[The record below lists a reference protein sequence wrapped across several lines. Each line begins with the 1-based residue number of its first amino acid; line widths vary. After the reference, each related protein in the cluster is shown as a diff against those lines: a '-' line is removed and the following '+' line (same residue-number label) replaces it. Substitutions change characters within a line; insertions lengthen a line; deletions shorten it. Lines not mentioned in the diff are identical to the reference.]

1 MTREP
6 ASPRL
11 YTVAEMREI
20 DRLCAEEFGLPTRIL
35 MDYAGQAL
43 AIEALEAGAGPAR
56 GVLVIAGAGANGGD
70 GFVAAR
76 HLANAGVPVMI
87 LLIEPPRDAA
97 SDAGQNLRVARAMDL
112 PIVRPEAHESVG
124 EVLSRVLASLDGAP
138 VVLDCLLG
146 TGVSAARPVTGR
158 YAEAI
163 DAINRARRAG
173 LLACVI
179 AADVPSG
186 LDADTGESAVAGP
199 GAGPAE
205 AVRADRTVTFVGL
218 KRGMAEPSAAEF
230 CGEIT
235 VMPVG
240 VLAALV
246 ARFGSRAPR

>member
-20 DRLCAEEFGLPTRIL
+20 DRQCAEQFGLPTRVL

-43 AIEALEAGAGPAR
+43 AIEALEAGAGPMR
-56 GVLVIAGAGANGGD
+56 GVLVIVGAGANGGD
-70 GFVAAR
+70 GLVAAR
-76 HLANAGVPVMI
+76 HLANAGVPVTI
-87 LLIEPPRDAA
+87 LLVEPPRDAA
-97 SDAGQNLRVARAMDL
+97 SDAGQNLRVARAMEV
-112 PIVRPEAHESVG
+112 PIVHPEMHESVG
-124 EVLSRVLASLDGAP
+124 EILSRVLASLDGAP
-138 VVLDCLLG
+138 IMLDCLLG
-146 TGVSAARPVTGR
+146 TAVSTARPVTGR
-158 YAEAI
+158 YAETI
-163 DAINRARRAG
+163 GAINRARRAG

-186 LDADTGESAVAGP
+186 LDADTGRAAVAGP

-218 KRGMAEPSAAEF
+218 KRGMAEPSASEF
-230 CGEIT
+230 CGQIT

-240 VLAALV
+240 VPAALL
-246 ARFGSRAPR
+246 ARFGARARS